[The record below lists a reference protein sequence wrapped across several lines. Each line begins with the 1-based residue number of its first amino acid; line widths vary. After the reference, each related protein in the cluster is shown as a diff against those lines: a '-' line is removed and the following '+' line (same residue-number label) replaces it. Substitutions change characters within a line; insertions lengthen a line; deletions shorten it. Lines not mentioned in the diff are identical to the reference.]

1 MTPKSGTAAF
11 DLDRFVTA
19 QAPIYARVLEEL
31 RAGRKTSHWMWFIFP
46 QLRGLGLSDMAQYYG
61 LDGRAEAAAYLD
73 HPLLGEHLRECT
85 AIVNGLERVSAHEV
99 FGMPDTLKFRSSMTI
114 FDLVAEPASVFA
126 EALDKYFH
134 GERDART
141 IALVRP

>member
-1 MTPKSGTAAF
+1 MTPNGGTAAF

-19 QAPIYARVLEEL
+19 QASVYAHVLEEL

-61 LDGRAEAAAYLD
+61 LDGRAEAMAYLD
-73 HPLLGEHLRECT
+73 HPLLGARLRECT
-85 AIVNGLERVSAHEV
+85 AIVNGLERVSAHDV

-114 FDLVAEPASVFA
+114 FDLVAEPESVFA